1 MNSNVTVTRNS
12 SKQSLKQ
19 SASVERLHMG
29 FLGSSASTAK
39 QILLK
44 KTDKGNSKLGK
55 KKIAS
60 KLMSEDYNHSMINER
75 NDSIESFN

>member
-1 MNSNVTVTRNS
+1 MNSNITITRQS
-12 SKQSLKQ
+12 SKASLKQ

-39 QILLK
+39 HILLK
-44 KTDKGNSKLGK
+44 KADKAAKLGK
-55 KKIAS
+55 KKHG
-60 KLMSEDYNHSMINER
+60 KMSEDYYSMTNER